1 MEYQKIA
8 NLIDDDTLDQPSKFR
23 TRNWVEI
30 NDESR
35 GAYNVNSQIKFKTTM
50 LKSSLCDYSDA
61 YILVKGTISV
71 NNTAAQG
78 AAANNTNKKVIFKNC
93 APFTNCISE
102 INNTQIDNAK
112 DIDIV
117 MPMYNLI
124 EYSDNYAKTTGSIWQ
139 YCKDIPARN
148 NNNEITEFTLVNT
161 TDSFKFKAKITGQT
175 EDDGTKDVE
184 IMVPLKYLSN
194 FWRTLEMPLINCEV
208 NLILTWSSTCVLI
221 STNIPNQAAIF
232 EITDT
237 KLYVP
242 VVTLSTQ
249 ENTKFLQQ
257 LESGFKRV
265 INWNKYLSKP
275 ELLAQNPNLN
285 HLVEPSFQGVN
296 RLFVLAFEND
306 NDGTSNEQSYLPTVE
321 IKDYNTMING
331 ENVFD
336 QPIKNTKVTY
346 DNIRK
351 IATGQGDDY
360 TTRCLLNYPYF
371 ANTYKMF
378 AVNLSKQQAL
388 DADPRAIQQINFT
401 ANIDRAAANKSLLY
415 SGRSKRNYSRLFTGN
430 SKSIVNKIIFNL
442 NTYKCFALV
451 STTLIK

>member
-1 MEYQKIA
+1 
-8 NLIDDDTLDQPSKFR
+8 
-23 TRNWVEI
+23 
-30 NDESR
+30 
-35 GAYNVNSQIKFKTTM
+35 M

-78 AAANNTNKKVIFKNC
+78 AAANNNNNNKKVIFKNC

-124 EYSDNYAKTTGSIWQ
+124 EYSDNYAKTTGSLWQ
-139 YCKDIPARN
+139 YFKDIPARN
-148 NNNEITEFTLVNT
+148 TNANDEITEFTEGNL
-161 TDSFKFKAKITGQT
+161 TDSFNFKVKITGPT
-175 EDDGTKDVE
+175 GNDGTKDVE

-208 NLILTWSSTCVLI
+208 NLILTWSSACVL
-221 STNIPNQAAIF
+221 SATVNPNQAATF
-232 EITDT
+232 AITDT

-257 LESGFKRV
+257 LKSGFKRV

-285 HLVEPSFQGVN
+285 HLVEPSFQGVK

-306 NDGTSNEQSYLPTVE
+306 DDRTRDEQYYLPTVE
-321 IKDYNTMING
+321 IKDCNIMING
-331 ENVFD
+331 ENFFD
-336 QPIKNTKVTY
+336 QPIKNNKITY

-351 IATGQGDDY
+351 IAIGQGDDY
-360 TTRCLLNYPYF
+360 TTGLDYPYF
-371 ANTYKMF
+371 ENTYKMI
-378 AVNLSKQQAL
+378 AVDLSKQQAL
-388 DADPRAIQQINFT
+388 DANPRAIQQINFT
-401 ANIDRAAANKSLLY
+401 ANLDRA
-415 SGRSKRNYSRLFTGN
+415 GN
-430 SKSIVNKIIFNL
+430 TRVYFILEEAKEAILDFSQGTVKVL
-442 NTYKCFALV
+442 
-451 STTLIK
+451 